1 MPPSPPSLSSPLI
14 PLFHRSPPP
23 PALTLDYPPSTSQ
36 HPYNDTPS
44 PSPPPT
50 STYPPYLLSDRKVS
64 LESSAARGEVPHGI
78 PPRLLDLSP
87 SARLREASAGRSS
100 QDTGDV
106 FSVHASRAELFPDDK
121 YGEED
126 GRWEVGEGTLPLLR
140 EEGGEKGEELSG
152 WRTWW
157 GWKRRKVFWGLG
169 GAVLLVVLL
178 LGALSAVRHVRETW
192 VQGNEEENGGDTG
205 GLEGGEKGE
214 TTGGDGSVVQRANG
228 GSFVYRNEL

>member
-1 MPPSPPSLSSPLI
+1 M
-14 PLFHRSPPP
+14 
-23 PALTLDYPPSTSQ
+23 
-36 HPYNDTPS
+36 
-44 PSPPPT
+44 
-50 STYPPYLLSDRKVS
+50 
-64 LESSAARGEVPHGI
+64 
-78 PPRLLDLSP
+78 
-87 SARLREASAGRSS
+87 
-100 QDTGDV
+100 
-106 FSVHASRAELFPDDK
+106 HASRAELFPDDK